1 MTHLMKSA
9 AETFGVS
16 IDCCMTPKSRAP
28 TATTHSHSHRPG
40 AASGPDNFARIAASV
55 ASMPSSRR
63 SMASNRLVE
72 QLFVNSQDAKF
83 MVVKPGGDGGDAAFQ
98 PREPRFKRSH
108 AGA

>member
-40 AASGPDNFARIAASV
+40 AAV
-55 ASMPSSRR
+55 
-63 SMASNRLVE
+63 
-72 QLFVNSQDAKF
+72 
-83 MVVKPGGDGGDAAFQ
+83 DGGLN
-98 PREPRFKRSH
+98 PRKSGDL
-108 AGA
+108 AN